1 MGVGG
6 QRHAPSAL
14 PPEKTGNPLYRKLG
28 EHQDRSGR
36 VRKISPLPGFE
47 PRRPAFSEPLYL
59 LSYPG
64 PPYTIAYSHK
74 RKRFP
79 AAKYRGDVFALLYL
93 FL

>member
-59 LSYPG
+59 LSYPV
-64 PPYTIAYSHK
+64 P
-74 RKRFP
+74 RQ
-79 AAKYRGDVFALLYL
+79 AAQVKLKLLIEGSS
-93 FL
+93 FSI